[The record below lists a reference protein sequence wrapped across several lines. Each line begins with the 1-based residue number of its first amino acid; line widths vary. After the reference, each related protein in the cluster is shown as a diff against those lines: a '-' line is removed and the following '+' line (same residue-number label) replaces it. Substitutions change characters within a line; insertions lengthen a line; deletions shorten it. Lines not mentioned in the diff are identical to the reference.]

1 MILLDII
8 EWVKLEGNKMSLVVN
23 IKQDHKNIKIVKT
36 NLMKLL
42 NNQ

>member
-1 MILLDII
+1 
-8 EWVKLEGNKMSLVVN
+8 MSLVVN

-42 NNQ
+42 NNQQEFSTLFFKI